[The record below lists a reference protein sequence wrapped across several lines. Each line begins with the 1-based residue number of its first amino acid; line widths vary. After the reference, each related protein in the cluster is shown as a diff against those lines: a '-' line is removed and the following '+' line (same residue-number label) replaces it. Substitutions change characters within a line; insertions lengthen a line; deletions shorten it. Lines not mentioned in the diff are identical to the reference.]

1 MQILSLVQL
10 NKQPRNYFARLI
22 QHSPTANF
30 QPTSEV
36 YILHL
41 RKRQRKHYFIILK
54 HYTLMFQST
63 LDSQIIS
70 KEDRIFW
77 KRRNI
82 NGTKKYLLDLKR
94 NGAPLISLAPIEL

>member
-1 MQILSLVQL
+1 
-10 NKQPRNYFARLI
+10 
-22 QHSPTANF
+22 
-30 QPTSEV
+30 
-36 YILHL
+36 
-41 RKRQRKHYFIILK
+41 
-54 HYTLMFQST
+54 MFQST

-94 NGAPLISLAPIEL
+94 NGAPLISLAPIVL